1 MKEKIFSVLVIIVVL
16 ISSIYV
22 LTGCSNDE
30 KKSKEE
36 LTLKTLEEKADII
49 ILGPQGGMDCI
60 IYTNY
65 YISFSES
72 KLYVYDYF
80 QAVPL
85 EDIKNHTEHEP
96 KITIKDYDINEEDIK
111 ELKDI
116 VEESKGNTEKSDYT
130 VKVDGREYKIK
141 DVKKLNTLIKRIVDK

>member
-1 MKEKIFSVLVIIVVL
+1 
-16 ISSIYV
+16 
-22 LTGCSNDE
+22 
-30 KKSKEE
+30 
-36 LTLKTLEEKADII
+36 
-49 ILGPQGGMDCI
+49 MDCI

-96 KITIKDYDINEEDIK
+96 EITIEEYHINEDDIK

-141 DVKKLNTLIKRIVDK
+141 DVKKLNTLVKRITDK